1 MSRDALEH
9 TALRL
14 LRTRMEQKNG
24 LQTFLQENGILF
36 KIDEGQVGPPE
47 IISEETFIELLTLNS
62 EDEMSTDIEDIGW
75 EDDDLDGDG
84 LTFA

>member
-1 MSRDALEH
+1 
-9 TALRL
+9 
-14 LRTRMEQKNG
+14 MEQKNG

-62 EDEMSTDIEDIGW
+62 EDEMSTDIEDVGF

>member
-47 IISEETFIELLTLNS
+47 IISEETFIELLTLNLS
-62 EDEMSTDIEDIGW
+62 LIHI
-75 EDDDLDGDG
+75 
-84 LTFA
+84 

>member
-1 MSRDALEH
+1 MEH

>member
-1 MSRDALEH
+1 
-9 TALRL
+9 
-14 LRTRMEQKNG
+14 MEQKNG

-62 EDEMSTDIEDIGW
+62 EDEMSTDIEEIGW